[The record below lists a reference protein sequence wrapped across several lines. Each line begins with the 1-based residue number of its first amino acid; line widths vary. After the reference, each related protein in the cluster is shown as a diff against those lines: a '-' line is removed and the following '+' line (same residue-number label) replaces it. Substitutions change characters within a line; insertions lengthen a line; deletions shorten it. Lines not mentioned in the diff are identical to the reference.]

1 MINNDSMIRE
11 LENKYRN
18 GSLLERLKICEQ
30 ISLMFISDVGI
41 DTGILDSIKVDI
53 STDEEDR
60 MGDSKSKAKFSVVS
74 RKNKLTGKVEEV
86 LRTAQIKV
94 SCELLKKESCDVV
107 WELLTDYAHCLYFLI
122 FQDEYNEDKLKNNNE
137 CEKSIR
143 DFTLIFREFVF
154 RAPIMFSISEH
165 TKFAVKLA
173 NKGLLNMEPRLDD
186 LLDDLF
192 SKHKDIFE

>member
-1 MINNDSMIRE
+1 MIDNDSMIRE

-74 RKNKLTGKVEEV
+74 RKDKLTGKIEEV

-107 WELLTDYAHCLYFLI
+107 WELLPDYAHCLYFLI

-137 CEKSIR
+137 GKKSIR

>member
-1 MINNDSMIRE
+1 MIDNNSMLKE

-30 ISLMFISDVGI
+30 ISLMFISEVGI
-41 DTGILDSIKVDI
+41 YTAILDSIKVDI

-107 WELLTDYAHCLYFLI
+107 WELLADYAHCLYFLI

-137 CEKSIR
+137 GEKSIR

-165 TKFAVKLA
+165 AQFAVKLA
-173 NKGLLNMEPRLDD
+173 NKN
-186 LLDDLF
+186 LLDMKSMLDNLSDNLS
-192 SKHKDIFE
+192 SKYKDIFE

>member
-1 MINNDSMIRE
+1 MIDNDSMIRE

-74 RKNKLTGKVEEV
+74 RKDKLTGKVEEV

-107 WELLTDYAHCLYFLI
+107 WELLPDYAHCLYFLI

-137 CEKSIR
+137 GKKSIR

>member
-1 MINNDSMIRE
+1 MIDNNSMLKE

-60 MGDSKSKAKFSVVS
+60 MGDSESKAKFSVVS
-74 RKNKLTGKVEEV
+74 RKDKLTGKVEEV

-94 SCELLKKESCDVV
+94 SCELLKKETCDVV
-107 WELLTDYAHCLYFLI
+107 WELLIDYAHCLYFLI

-137 CEKSIR
+137 GKKSIR
-143 DFTLIFREFVF
+143 DFRLIFREFVF

-165 TKFAVKLA
+165 AQFAVKLA
-173 NKGLLNMEPRLDD
+173 NKN
-186 LLDDLF
+186 LLDMKSMLDNLSDNLS
-192 SKHKDIFE
+192 SKYKDIFE

>member
-1 MINNDSMIRE
+1 MINNDSMLRE

-107 WELLTDYAHCLYFLI
+107 WELLADYAHCLYFLI

-137 CEKSIR
+137 GEKSIR

-165 TKFAVKLA
+165 AQFAVKLA
-173 NKGLLNMEPRLDD
+173 NKN
-186 LLDDLF
+186 LLDMKSMLDNLSDNLS
-192 SKHKDIFE
+192 SKYKDIFE

>member
-1 MINNDSMIRE
+1 MIDKDSMLRE
-11 LENKYRN
+11 LENKYRD
-18 GSLLERLKICEQ
+18 GSPLVRLKICEQ

-60 MGDSKSKAKFSVVS
+60 MGDSESKAKFSVVS
-74 RKNKLTGKVEEV
+74 RKNKQTGKVEEV

-94 SCELLKKESCDVV
+94 SCELLKKETCDVV
-107 WELLTDYAHCLYFLI
+107 WELLADYAHCLYFLI
-122 FQDEYNEDKLKNNNE
+122 FQDEYNEDRLKNNNE
-137 CEKSIR
+137 GEKSIR

-165 TKFAVKLA
+165 AQFAVKLTD
-173 NKGLLNMEPRLDD
+173 KGLLNMEPMLDD
-186 LLDDLF
+186 LLDKLF
-192 SKHKDIFE
+192 SKRKDIFE

>member
-1 MINNDSMIRE
+1 MIDNNSMLKE

-60 MGDSKSKAKFSVVS
+60 MGDSESKAKFSVVS
-74 RKNKLTGKVEEV
+74 RKDKLTGKVEEV

-107 WELLTDYAHCLYFLI
+107 WELLPDYAHCLYFLI

-137 CEKSIR
+137 GKKSIR

>member
-1 MINNDSMIRE
+1 MINNDSMLRE

-41 DTGILDSIKVDI
+41 NTEILDSIKVDI

-107 WELLTDYAHCLYFLI
+107 WELLPDYAHCLYFLI

-137 CEKSIR
+137 GEKSIR

-165 TKFAVKLA
+165 AQFAVKLA
-173 NKGLLNMEPRLDD
+173 NKN
-186 LLDDLF
+186 LLDMKSMLDNLSDNLS
-192 SKHKDIFE
+192 SKYKDIFE

>member
-1 MINNDSMIRE
+1 MINNDSILRE

-60 MGDSKSKAKFSVVS
+60 MGDSESKAKFSVVS
-74 RKNKLTGKVEEV
+74 RKNKLTGKVEEI

-107 WELLTDYAHCLYFLI
+107 WELLVDYAHCLYFLI

-165 TKFAVKLA
+165 AQFAVKLA
-173 NKGLLNMEPRLDD
+173 NKGLLDMKSMLDNLSD
-186 LLDDLF
+186 NLS
-192 SKHKDIFE
+192 SKYKDIFE

>member
-1 MINNDSMIRE
+1 MIDKDSMLRE
-11 LENKYRN
+11 LENKYRH

-41 DTGILDSIKVDI
+41 NTEILDSIKVDI

-74 RKNKLTGKVEEV
+74 RKDKLTGKVEEV

-107 WELLTDYAHCLYFLI
+107 WELLAEYSHCLYFLI
-122 FQDEYNEDKLKNNNE
+122 FQDEYDEDKLKNNNE
-137 CEKSIR
+137 GEKSIR
-143 DFTLIFREFVF
+143 DFGLIFREFVF
-154 RAPIMFSISEH
+154 GIPIMFSINEH
-165 TKFAVKLA
+165 VEFAMRLM
-173 NKGLLNMEPRLDD
+173 NKN
-186 LLDDLF
+186 LF
-192 SKHKDIFE
+192 

>member
-1 MINNDSMIRE
+1 MIDNNSMLKE

-41 DTGILDSIKVDI
+41 YTAILDSIKVDI

-74 RKNKLTGKVEEV
+74 RKNKLTGKVEEI
-86 LRTAQIKV
+86 LRIAQIKV

-107 WELLTDYAHCLYFLI
+107 WELLADYAHCLYFLI

-165 TKFAVKLA
+165 AQFAVKLA
-173 NKGLLNMEPRLDD
+173 NKN
-186 LLDDLF
+186 LLDMKSMLDNLSDNLS
-192 SKHKDIFE
+192 SKYKDIFE

>member
-1 MINNDSMIRE
+1 MINNDSMLRE

-74 RKNKLTGKVEEV
+74 RKNKLTGKVEEI

>member
-1 MINNDSMIRE
+1 MIDNNSMLKE

-41 DTGILDSIKVDI
+41 YTAILDSIKVDI

-107 WELLTDYAHCLYFLI
+107 WELLADYAHCLYFLI

-137 CEKSIR
+137 GEKSIR

-165 TKFAVKLA
+165 AQFAVKLA
-173 NKGLLNMEPRLDD
+173 NKN
-186 LLDDLF
+186 LLDMKSMLDNLSDNLS
-192 SKHKDIFE
+192 SKYKDIFE

>member
-1 MINNDSMIRE
+1 MINNESMLRE

-74 RKNKLTGKVEEV
+74 RKDKLTGKVEEV

-107 WELLTDYAHCLYFLI
+107 WELLAEYSHCLYFLI
-122 FQDEYNEDKLKNNNE
+122 FQDEYDEDKLKNNNE
-137 CEKSIR
+137 GEKRIR
-143 DFTLIFREFVF
+143 DFGLIFREFVF
-154 RAPIMFSISEH
+154 RAPIMFSINEH
-165 TKFAVKLA
+165 AQFAVKLA
-173 NKGLLNMEPRLDD
+173 NKGLFDMKSMLDNLSD
-186 LLDDLF
+186 NLS
-192 SKHKDIFE
+192 SKYKDIFE